1 MKKHPDDQGGLDLA
15 ALPEEKPE
23 TAAVSPSR
31 GRKSK
36 KQHSLLIAGFRT
48 LDIELALIQCGNT
61 FLVRKCRV
69 QPYAEQARTPV
80 PDKDAGIAALVSEL
94 ATAGITG
101 PLARMRCARFGF

>member
-15 ALPEEKPE
+15 LPEEKPE
-23 TAAVSPSR
+23 AAAAVSPSR

-48 LDIELALIQCGNT
+48 LDIELALIQRGNT
-61 FLVRKCRV
+61 FLVRKCCV

-80 PDKDAGIAALVSEL
+80 PDKDTGIAALVNEL